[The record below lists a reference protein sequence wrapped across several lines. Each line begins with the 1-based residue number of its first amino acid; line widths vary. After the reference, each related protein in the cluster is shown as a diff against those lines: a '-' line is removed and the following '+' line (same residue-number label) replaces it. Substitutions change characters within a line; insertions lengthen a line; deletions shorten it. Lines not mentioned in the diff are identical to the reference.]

1 MKKEQKVAL
10 YDILMCQLKPPGM
23 NGKNIFGHMIGR
35 RHFKYADAKLIKKH
49 NISDE
54 FNIISPL
61 KGRPQHKKE
70 FMDINYAHIY
80 ERKIMMDVG
89 DGSNLKVAAK
99 TNLENLG
106 HVRSHYEFVN
116 DSSRLERMKKYSELD
131 LSLGLVRNFQNNES

>member
-1 MKKEQKVAL
+1 M
-10 YDILMCQLKPPGM
+10 G
-23 NGKNIFGHMIGR
+23 
-35 RHFKYADAKLIKKH
+35 
-49 NISDE
+49 
-54 FNIISPL
+54 
-61 KGRPQHKKE
+61 
-70 FMDINYAHIY
+70 INYAHIS

-116 DSSRLERMKKYSELD
+116 DSSHLERMKKYSELD